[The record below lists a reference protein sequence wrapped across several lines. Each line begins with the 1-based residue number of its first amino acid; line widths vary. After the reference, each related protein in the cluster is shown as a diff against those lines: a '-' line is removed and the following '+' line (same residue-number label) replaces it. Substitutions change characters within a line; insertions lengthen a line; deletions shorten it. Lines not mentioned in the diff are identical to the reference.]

1 MKLTARFQLR
11 MHEEYGSLGLS
22 MVSRQWADPLGGM
35 AAAHDMLEHFARD
48 RGTVEEELMALG
60 ASLHVRRANVRWFDR
75 ASDNIGSDFRD
86 QSRYLAD
93 SGREELDDPGRT
105 RATEIDSIVRDA
117 VEYARKDW
125 SYGSDDETPPLLM
138 DAERIVGW
146 FRKGYRKAKARYR
159 NIDEQALWYTFSR
172 IEGEAERAIK
182 RMDEGEIV
190 TITAYPDAGWAELDC
205 A

>member
-11 MHEEYGSLGLS
+11 MHEEFGSLGLA
-22 MVSRQWADPLGGM
+22 MVGRSWAEPLGGM
-35 AAAHDMLEHFARD
+35 AVAHDMLEHFRNDKGA
-48 RGTVEEELMALG
+48 VEEELMALG
-60 ASLHVRRANVRWFDR
+60 AGLHVRRANTRWFDR
-75 ASDNIGSDFRD
+75 ASENIGSEFRD
-86 QSRYLAD
+86 QARYLAD

-105 RATEIDSIVRDA
+105 RPTEIDSIVRDA

-125 SYGSDDETPPLLM
+125 SYGSDDEPPPLLM

-159 NIDEQALWYTFSR
+159 NIDEQTLWHTFFR
-172 IEGEAERAIK
+172 IEEAAERAIK
-182 RMDEGEIV
+182 RMDEGEII
-190 TITAYPDAGWAELDC
+190 TITAYPDAGWAELDY